1 MVVIEVGKE
10 KVESYTLND
19 IQGKPDM
26 KENQPPATMNPI

>member
-10 KVESYTLND
+10 KVESYTQND

-26 KENQPPATMNPI
+26 KENPPPATMNPI